1 MFIIYNLL
9 NRNLILKLDYSILMF
24 MYIFFYVY
32 LGKILVIIKENNVFI
47 LILIKIKKVVFNL
60 IDFSG

>member
-1 MFIIYNLL
+1 
-9 NRNLILKLDYSILMF
+9 

-47 LILIKIKKVVFNL
+47 LILMKIKKVVFNL

>member
-1 MFIIYNLL
+1 
-9 NRNLILKLDYSILMF
+9 

>member
-32 LGKILVIIKENNVFI
+32 LGKNLVIIKENNVFI